1 MTQDQPE
8 PGQAAP
14 RPGESRWRHRRRVT
28 REEERAAGAH
38 RPRSPRRDAVYRL
51 VGGMAAGAILLA
63 VLGSLMGPD
72 WRPLPVTDPLIV
84 QSGSTA
90 ISAAPQVEEYQVDT
104 QVVEVPLDGAVIQ
117 ARVLTPVDAPGPVP
131 AVLFVHGAGTGKFE
145 DAFVDQAYALAE
157 AGVATM
163 VPDKRLDTYSMRHR
177 DYVAMA
183 QDYLVS
189 FDQLRAMPEVDS
201 TRVGIYAESEGAWI
215 APVMASERA
224 AVDFVVLASAPVVPP
239 RQQAAFAVDQYL
251 RNTGVPD
258 QVFRAIPRAV
268 GMQLPG
274 GGFEYVDFDVA
285 PYQRQMTQP
294 VLMVYGTADQSMPI
308 IQGPEQLIRDIAIA
322 GNNDYTLR
330 YYDGADHGIRVDGAV
345 SETFLRDLSGWVLG
359 LPDTA
364 GAIPR
369 IAGAQPEQL
378 YLAQPVAQPRWL
390 GDGDVLLVLIIGAVA
405 VAVLLPAAR
414 WAAVGWRRLRH
425 HPPQEGRDV
434 PLTKRLTLLSAT
446 SIATVIALVWYL
458 LSVARLA
465 LDYERNG
472 WVVQGGW
479 LAVRLL
485 GLAAVLAAVLVI
497 DRMRTLRRIRRP
509 LAHGVM
515 GQVAVWGTSVAC
527 ATLLVVLAYW
537 GVYQLGI

>member
-1 MTQDQPE
+1 MTAGDD
-8 PGQAAP
+8 ASP
-14 RPGESRWRHRRRVT
+14 RPGESPERHRRRLV
-28 REEERAAGAH
+28 RDAEHAAGAQ
-38 RPRSPRRDAVYRL
+38 RPRPPRRDTFYRVL
-51 VGGMAAGAILLA
+51 GGVLAGAILLA
-63 VLGSLMGPD
+63 VIGSLMGPE
-72 WRPLPVTDPLIV
+72 WRPLPVTDPLTV
-84 QSGSTA
+84 QSASTA
-90 ISAAPQVEEYQVDT
+90 IGDAPELEQYDVDT
-104 QVVEVPLDGAVIQ
+104 RVVEVQLDGAVVQ
-117 ARVLTPVDAPGPVP
+117 ARILTPVGASGPVP

-189 FDQLRAMPEVDS
+189 FDLLRALPEVDS

-224 AVDFVVLASAPVVPP
+224 AVDFVVLVSAPVVPP

-258 QVFRAIPRAV
+258 QVFRAIPRSV

-294 VLMVYGTADQSMPI
+294 VLAVYGTADQSMPI
-308 IQGPEQLIRDIAIA
+308 IQGAEQLIRDIAIA
-322 GNNDYTLR
+322 GNSDYTLR
-330 YYDGADHGIRVDGAV
+330 YYGGADHGIRIDGTV
-345 SETFLRDLSGWVLG
+345 STAFLRDLSEWVLG

-364 GAIPR
+364 HASPR

-378 YLAQPVAQPRWL
+378 YLAQPVPQPRWL
-390 GDGDVLLVLIIGAVA
+390 GDGGLLLVLIIGAVA
-405 VAVLLPAAR
+405 VAVLLPASR
-414 WAAVGWRRLRH
+414 WAAVGWRVWRK
-425 HPPQEGRDV
+425 HPPHEGRDV
-434 PLTKRLTLLSAT
+434 PLTRRLTLLSAA
-446 SIATVIALVWYL
+446 SIATVVALVWYL

-479 LAVRLL
+479 LGVRLL
-485 GLAAVLAAVLVI
+485 GMVAVVAAVLVI
-497 DRMRTLRRIRRP
+497 DRMRTLRRIGRP
-509 LAHGVM
+509 LAQGVV
-515 GQVAVWGTSVAC
+515 GHVAVWGTSVAC
-527 ATLLVVLAYW
+527 AVLLVVLAYW

>member
-1 MTQDQPE
+1 MTEVDDT
-8 PGQAAP
+8 AP
-14 RPGESRWRHRRRVT
+14 RSGESASRHRRRLA
-28 REEERAAGAH
+28 RDAERAAGAH
-38 RPRSPRRDAVYRL
+38 RPRSPRRDALYRL
-51 VGGMAAGAILLA
+51 IGGVLAGAILLA
-63 VLGSLMGPD
+63 VIGALMGPD
-72 WRPLPVTDPLIV
+72 WRPLPVTDPLTV
-84 QSGSTA
+84 QSASTA
-90 ISAAPQVEEYQVDT
+90 VGDAPELGSYDVET
-104 QVVEVPLDGAVIQ
+104 RVVEVPLDGAVVQ
-117 ARVLTPVDAPGPVP
+117 ARILTPVDAPAPVP

-189 FDQLRAMPEVDS
+189 FDLLRGLPEVDS
-201 TRVGIYAESEGAWI
+201 SRVGIYGESEGAWI
-215 APVMASERA
+215 APVMAAERA

-268 GMQLPG
+268 GMSLPG

-285 PYQRQMTQP
+285 QYQRQMTQP

-308 IQGPEQLIRDIAIA
+308 IQGPEQVIRDIAIA
-322 GNNDYTLR
+322 GNSDYTLR
-330 YYDGADHGIRVDGAV
+330 YYGGADHGIRVDGEV
-345 SETFLRDLSGWVLG
+345 SVTFLRDLCGWVLG
-359 LPDTA
+359 LPETA
-364 GAIPR
+364 DAAPR

-378 YLAQPVAQPRWL
+378 YLAQPVPQPRWL
-390 GDGDVLLVLIIGAVA
+390 GDGDVLLVLILGAIG
-405 VAVLLPAAR
+405 VAVLLPGTR
-414 WAAVGWRRLRH
+414 WAMVGWRRLRH
-425 HPPQEGRDV
+425 QPPHDGRDV
-434 PLTKRLTLLSAT
+434 PLTQRLTLLSLAT
-446 SIATVIALVWYL
+446 ITTVIALVWYL

-479 LAVRLL
+479 LGVRLL
-485 GLAAVLAAVLVI
+485 GLAAVVAAVLVI
-497 DRMRTLRRIRRP
+497 DRMRTLRRMRRP
-509 LAHGVM
+509 LAHGVI
-515 GQVAVWGTSVAC
+515 GHVALWGTSVAC

>member
-1 MTQDQPE
+1 MTAGDD
-8 PGQAAP
+8 ASP
-14 RPGESRWRHRRRVT
+14 RPGESPGRHRRRLV
-28 REEERAAGAH
+28 RDAEHAAGAH
-38 RPRSPRRDAVYRL
+38 RPRPPRRDTFYRVL
-51 VGGMAAGAILLA
+51 GGVLAGAILLA
-63 VLGSLMGPD
+63 VIGSLMGPE
-72 WRPLPVTDPLIV
+72 WRPLPVTDPLTV
-84 QSGSTA
+84 QSASTA
-90 ISAAPQVEEYQVDT
+90 IGDAPELEQYDVDT
-104 QVVEVPLDGAVIQ
+104 RVVEVQLDGAVVQ
-117 ARVLTPVDAPGPVP
+117 ARILTPVGTSGPVP

-189 FDQLRAMPEVDS
+189 FDVLRALPEVDS

-294 VLMVYGTADQSMPI
+294 VLAVYGTADQSMPI
-308 IQGPEQLIRDIAIA
+308 IQGAEQLIRDIAIA
-322 GNNDYTLR
+322 GNSDYTLR
-330 YYDGADHGIRVDGAV
+330 YYGGADHGIRIDGTV
-345 SETFLRDLSGWVLG
+345 SSAFLRDLSEWVLG

-364 GAIPR
+364 HASPR

-378 YLAQPVAQPRWL
+378 YLAQPVPQPRWL
-390 GDGDVLLVLIIGAVA
+390 GDGDLLLVLIIGAVA
-405 VAVLLPAAR
+405 VAVLLPASR
-414 WAAVGWRRLRH
+414 WAAVGWRVWRR
-425 HPPQEGRDV
+425 HPPHEGRDV
-434 PLTKRLTLLSAT
+434 PLTRRLTLLSAA
-446 SIATVIALVWYL
+446 SIATVVALVWYL

-479 LAVRLL
+479 LGVRLL
-485 GLAAVLAAVLVI
+485 GMVAVVAAVLVI
-497 DRMRTLRRIRRP
+497 DRMRTLRRIGRP
-509 LAHGVM
+509 LAHGVV
-515 GQVAVWGTSVAC
+515 GHVAVWGTSVAC
-527 ATLLVVLAYW
+527 AVLLVVLAYW